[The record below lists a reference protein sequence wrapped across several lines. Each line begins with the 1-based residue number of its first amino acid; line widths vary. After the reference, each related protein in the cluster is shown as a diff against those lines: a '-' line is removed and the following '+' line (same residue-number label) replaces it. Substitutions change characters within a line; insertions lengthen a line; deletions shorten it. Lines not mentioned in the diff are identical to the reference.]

1 MGYIRKKNR
10 SKKRK
15 SNKNRSKKR
24 TSYNRKRYLKGGV
37 GSPVSST
44 RSTPSAASVSSTP
57 SYNSSFSTPSS
68 NSTSS
73 TSSSAYN
80 TPVGINLA
88 GQFNDAHQQ
97 QQLSDNR
104 NTGNYN
110 SVGQWSPTS
119 ITNEYMNPLK

>member
-24 TSYNRKRYLKGGV
+24 QSYKRKSYLKGGV
-37 GSPVSST
+37 GSPVSSN
-44 RSTPSAASVSSTP
+44 RSTPSASVSSTP

-73 TSSSAYN
+73 TSSSAFN

-88 GQFNDAHQQ
+88 GQFNQAHQEQ
-97 QQLSDNR
+97 ELSDNR
-104 NTGNYN
+104 NTGRYN
-110 SVGQWSPTS
+110 SVGQYSPNS
-119 ITNEYMNPLK
+119 VANEYMNPSK

>member
-24 TSYNRKRYLKGGV
+24 TSYKRKRYLKGGV
-37 GSPVSST
+37 GSPVSSN
-44 RSTPSAASVSSTP
+44 RSTPSAASASVSSTP

-73 TSSSAYN
+73 SAYN

-88 GQFNDAHQQ
+88 GQFNQAHQEQ
-97 QQLSDNR
+97 ELSDNR
-104 NTGNYN
+104 NTGRYN
-110 SVGQWSPTS
+110 SVGQYSPNS
-119 ITNEYMNPLK
+119 VANEYMDSRK

>member
-24 TSYNRKRYLKGGV
+24 QSYNRKRYLKGGV
-37 GSPVSST
+37 GSPVSSN

-57 SYNSSFSTPSS
+57 YNSSFSTPSS

-73 TSSSAYN
+73 SAFS
-80 TPVGINLA
+80 TPVGSNLMR
-88 GQFNDAHQQ
+88 QFDLAHQQ

-104 NTGNYN
+104 NTGNIN
-110 SVGQWSPTS
+110 AVGQWSPTGVA
-119 ITNEYMNPLK
+119 NEYMNPNVN

>member
-24 TSYNRKRYLKGGV
+24 TIYNKKRYLKGGV
-37 GSPVSST
+37 GSPVSSN
-44 RSTPSAASVSSTP
+44 RSTPSAASASVSSTP
-57 SYNSSFSTPSS
+57 YNSSFSTPSS

-73 TSSSAYN
+73 SAYS
-80 TPVGINLA
+80 TPVGINWA

-110 SVGQWSPTS
+110 SVGQYSPNSTA
-119 ITNEYMNPLK
+119 NEYMNPNVK

>member
-24 TSYNRKRYLKGGV
+24 QSYNRKRYLKGGV
-37 GSPVSST
+37 GSPVSSN
-44 RSTPSAASVSSTP
+44 RSTPSAASASVSSTP

-73 TSSSAYN
+73 SAYS

-110 SVGQWSPTS
+110 SVGQWSPNS
-119 ITNEYMNPLK
+119 IANEYMNPPK